1 MTAPGLTSRAEL
13 LECIAVLV
21 DVLRRADPAYC
32 RSHGVEHVTD
42 TEWDIALQAAEDVL
56 DANEVTT

>member
-21 DVLRRADPAYC
+21 DAMHRSDPDYVQ
-32 RSHGVEHVTD
+32 SHGCAPCTD
-42 TEWDIALQAAEDVL
+42 EDWCSAIQAAEDVL